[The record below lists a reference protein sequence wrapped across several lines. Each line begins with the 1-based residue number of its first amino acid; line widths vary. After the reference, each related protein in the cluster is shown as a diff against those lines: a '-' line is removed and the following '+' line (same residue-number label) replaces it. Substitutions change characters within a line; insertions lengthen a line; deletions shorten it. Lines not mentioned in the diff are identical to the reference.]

1 MKNNQTPMIQVTLT
15 NGRETA
21 IVFYE
26 MEIPQAME
34 QSLIDRPGYWMK
46 DVKVIKD
53 YTVAN
58 GEQSFYDDY
67 EPSRYDRR
75 TSFNEEARPSYLP
88 WAGL

>member
-1 MKNNQTPMIQVTLT
+1 MENNQPQMIQVKLT

-34 QSLIDRPGYWMK
+34 QALIDRPGYWMQ
-46 DVKVIKD
+46 DVKVINQ

-58 GEQSFYDDY
+58 GEESFYDAPQPD
-67 EPSRYDRR
+67 RYDRR
-75 TSFNEEARPSYLP
+75 TSFNEDNRPSYRP
-88 WAGL
+88 YAAY